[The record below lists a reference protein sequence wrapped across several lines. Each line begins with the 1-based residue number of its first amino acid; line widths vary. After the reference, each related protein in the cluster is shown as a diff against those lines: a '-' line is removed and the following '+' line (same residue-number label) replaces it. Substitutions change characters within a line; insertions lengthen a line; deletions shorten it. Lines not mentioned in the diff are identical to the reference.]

1 MRDDLCWLDTE
12 GRGVTGSGD
21 AISGGLYD
29 AGLKGCKVAFACPDM
44 PDASYLLRC
53 LCVIGWEDRGSRT
66 DSDRVQLRLRHRE
79 TGRCITVTNASGW
92 LGHGDYSYHT
102 ARRAMMALDA
112 ALWREFQVGLSIT
125 PGLTGID
132 AWQKHAGEWPV
143 YPQEVR
149 DILMSMGQGRFEAC
163 PAPCLTELPGLVLL
177 DARMG
182 YLAAAK
188 GLEASR
194 ELRHEERPIGGWR
207 DDQPW
212 VQDCRIIGGFEGYT
226 TGFYKVRFRAP
237 EGWAHVGLLPMR
249 IGPAWHW
256 PLAAT
261 FPMECWA
268 TADEVRLAV
277 ERRWQIEVLE
287 RLLYVK
293 EDAYKKP
300 FSSWAGRLER
310 MYQEP
315 GKLGFDEFLNNDMDL
330 ARKAIRNIA
339 NQTIGM
345 FARGQRKVTRQ
356 LADGELHPDTRLAQD
371 TYRRHGDGTAEYEDY
386 DEDRGRFA
394 RLRHP
399 EFAAGVWG
407 RQRVSLLSRTMITG
421 GERVQV
427 GALHLP
433 REDTIGFQLDGIFAA
448 RDPGWPDDGGIGRFR
463 VKATLPGPLPVP
475 TSYNELAAM
484 MKEQGQ

>member
-12 GRGVTGSGD
+12 GRGVTGAGD

-44 PDASYLLRC
+44 PDASYLLRS

-79 TGRCITVTNASGW
+79 TGRCITVANASGW

-102 ARRAMMALDA
+102 ARRVMMALDA

-194 ELRHEERPIGGWR
+194 ELRH
-207 DDQPW
+207 DDVP
-212 VQDCRIIGGFEGYT
+212 VFAGYT
-226 TGFYKVRFRAP
+226 PGFYKVRFRVP
-237 EGWAHVGLLPMR
+237 EDWAHVGLLPCR
-249 IGPAWHW
+249 FGHGWEWPAFWACGAPW
-256 PLAAT
+256 ET
-261 FPMECWA
+261 WA
-268 TADEVRLAV
+268 TAEEVRLAI
-277 ERRWQIEVLE
+277 EQGWQIEVLE
-287 RLLYVK
+287 RMLYVK
-293 EDAYKKP
+293 EGPSWQKP
-300 FSSWAGRLER
+300 LRSWAEGLER
-310 MYQEP
+310 LWANESCRHVPQD
-315 GKLGFDEFLNNDMDL
+315 DERLFR
-330 ARKAIRNIA
+330 AAVRNIA
-339 NQTIGM
+339 NQAIGM
-345 FARGQRKVTRQ
+345 FARGRRKVTRQ

-463 VKATLPGPLPVP
+463 VKATLTGPLPVP